1 MATAKSENYVID
13 EVIVED
19 SLVGIYKA
27 RYLPTNAEVAIKKIK
42 VGRHGE
48 YTDWAEP
55 AAENEMQM
63 LRKLDHPNVIKLL
76 DSFYTPDSKVAVLV
90 FELMLADLGRLIH
103 CTDNRYS
110 HSHIKSMVYMMLS
123 GLEYIHSSGIMH
135 QDIKPGNIMID
146 THGVIK
152 IADFGISIYVDD
164 ACRKLHRLPPAW
176 YRSPEFLLGDR
187 EHGTATD
194 MWSLGVVIGELINRH
209 IVFPSKS
216 EIEQILMIYRLLGAP
231 TDQTWPEAKNFKHF
245 LQFNDDSLVNNG
257 ETFEKKFAK
266 ANEQELILLKSL
278 LVMNPKYR
286 ATAKQA
292 LESSYFTSNPPAAK
306 PENIPRSAAPRHR
319 HSRDPFHMNDLNTND
334 ENLPSDYSHLN
345 NDTKRQLFSP

>member
-27 RYLPTNAEVAIKKIK
+27 RHISTNEEVAIKKIK

-63 LRKLDHPNVIKLL
+63 LRKLNHPNVIKLL
-76 DSFYTPDSKVAVLV
+76 DSFYTSDSKVAVLV

-110 HSHIKSMVYMMLS
+110 HSHIKCMVYMMLS

-146 THGVIK
+146 SHGIIK
-152 IADFGISIYVDD
+152 IADFGISIYVNDTY
-164 ACRKLHRLPPAW
+164 RKLHRLPPAW

-187 EHGTATD
+187 QYGTSTD
-194 MWSLGVVIGELINRH
+194 IWSLGVVIGELINRH

-216 EIEQILMIYRLLGAP
+216 EIEQILMIYRLLGSP
-231 TDQTWPEAKNFKHF
+231 NDKTWPEVKTFKHF
-245 LQFNDDSLVNNG
+245 LQFHDESLLNNE
-257 ETFEKKFAK
+257 ETFEKKFPK

-286 ATAKQA
+286 TTAKQA
-292 LESSYFTSNPPAAK
+292 LESSYFTTGPSPCK
-306 PENIPRSAAPRHR
+306 PENIPRLAAPRHR
-319 HSRDPFHMNDLNTND
+319 HSRNPFHMNDLNASD

-345 NDTKRQLFSP
+345 NETKRQLFSP

>member
-1 MATAKSENYVID
+1 MPTAKSENYVID

-63 LRKLDHPNVIKLL
+63 LRKLNHSNVIKLL
-76 DSFYTPDSKVAVLV
+76 DSFYTADSKVAVLV
-90 FELMLADLGRLIH
+90 FELMFADLGRLIH
-103 CTDNRYS
+103 CTDNRYN
-110 HSHIKSMVYMMLS
+110 HSHIKCMTHMMLS
-123 GLEYIHSSGIMH
+123 GLEYIHASDIMH
-135 QDIKPGNIMID
+135 LDIKPGNIMID
-146 THGVIK
+146 NQGIIK

-164 ACRKLHRLPPAW
+164 TSRKLHRLPPAW

-187 EHGTATD
+187 QYGTSTD
-194 MWSLGVVIGELINRH
+194 LWSLGVVIGELINRH

-216 EIEQILMIYRLLGAP
+216 EIEQILMIYRLLGP
-231 TDQTWPEAKNFKHF
+231 PDDKTWPEAKTFKHF
-245 LQFNDDSLVNNG
+245 LQFHDESLLNHE
-257 ETFEKKFAK
+257 ETFEKKFPR

-278 LVMNPKYR
+278 LVMNPKHR

-292 LESSYFTSNPPAAK
+292 LESSYFITGTPICK
-306 PENIPRSAAPRHR
+306 PEDIPRSAAPRHR
-319 HSRDPFHMNDLNTND
+319 HSRDPFHMNDLSIND